1 MKRWLLIPL
10 LLLLGTA
17 AFGQQDVSKQTE
29 RKRKIE
35 EEINFID
42 KQLKTISSKQ
52 KATTEQL
59 SLIRKKVSNR
69 KSLISDLDKRI
80 AVIEDAMTDK
90 QREINRLQKEL
101 DTLSIYYNRLIYN
114 TYKNRDTRVWFLYI
128 LSSENIGQG
137 YRRFAF
143 LKSLAGEVS
152 NQADKMR
159 AKQAELEEERAKLAE
174 MRAEAKSAKAEREE
188 EYRKLKAEEKKSND
202 DMKRLAKSEK
212 QYRADLAAK
221 KKEVERLN
229 KEIQKLLK
237 STVAQQKKDQTQVD
251 TALSGEF
258 AKNKGK
264 LPWPLKQGVII
275 ERFGVHNHPVYPNLK
290 LPDNPGI
297 TFSTTKGADVYSVFD
312 GEVRKIIVM
321 PGYNQCVLVQHGEY
335 FTLYCKL
342 GKVSVKRR
350 QARHPR
356 IRRKR
361 LRPALPALEGHR
373 QAGSRKVVEEVVSG
387 RRSQFKPFLRPENN
401 SVASIDSCEKDHIC
415 TGFRDQVQKW
425 MVCVKY

>member
-1 MKRWLLIPL
+1 MKRWLLVPL
-10 LLLLGTA
+10 LLLLATA
-17 AFGQQDVSKQTE
+17 SFGQQDVSKQTE

-42 KQLKTISSKQ
+42 SQLKSISSKQ

-59 SLIRKKVSNR
+59 TLIRRKVSDR

-80 AVIEDAMTDK
+80 AVIEDAMTGK

-101 DTLSIYYNRLIYN
+101 DTLEIYYNKLIYN
-114 TYKNRDTRVWFLYI
+114 TYKNRDTRVWFLYL
-128 LSSENIGQG
+128 LSSESIGQG
-137 YRRFAF
+137 FRRFSF

-152 NQADKMR
+152 TQADKMR
-159 AKQAELEEERAKLAE
+159 TKQAELEEERAKLAE
-174 MRAEAKSAKAEREE
+174 MRAEAQAAKAEREE
-188 EYRKLKAEEKKSND
+188 EYRKLVAEEKKSND

-237 STVAQQKKDQTQVD
+237 TTVAAQKKDQTKVD
-251 TALSGEF
+251 TALSDEF

-264 LPWPLKQGVII
+264 LPWPIKQGVIV
-275 ERFGVHNHPVYPNLK
+275 ERFGVHNHPVYTNLK

-297 TFSTTKGADVYSVFD
+297 TFSTAKSADVFCVFD

-342 GKVSVKRR
+342 GKVSVKSG
-350 QARHPR
+350 Q
-356 IRRKR
+356 KVKTGDK
-361 LRPALPALEGHR
+361 LGTLEADSNTSSLHFQLWKGTDK
-373 QAGSRKVVEEVVSG
+373 QD
-387 RRSQFKPFLRPENN
+387 PE
-401 SVASIDSCEKDHIC
+401 
-415 TGFRDQVQKW
+415 KW
-425 MVCVKY
+425 LKK

>member
-1 MKRWLLIPL
+1 MKRWLLL
-10 LLLLGTA
+10 SLTLLLGTV
-17 AFGQQDVSKQTE
+17 AFGQQDVSQQTE

-35 EEINFID
+35 EEISFID
-42 KQLKTISSKQ
+42 NQLKSITSKQ

-59 SLIRKKVSNR
+59 SLIRKRVNNR

-80 AVIEDAMTDK
+80 AVIDDSMTAK

-101 DTLSIYYNRLIYN
+101 DTLATYYNKLIYN

-143 LKSLAGEVS
+143 LKSLANEVS
-152 NQADKMR
+152 LQADKIR
-159 AKQAELEEERAKLAE
+159 EKQAELEEERAKLAE
-174 MRAEAKSAKAEREE
+174 MRAEAKAARAEREE
-188 EYRKLKAEEKKSND
+188 EYRKLVAEEKKSKD

-221 KKEVERLN
+221 KKEVDRLN

-237 STVAQQKKDQTQVD
+237 TTVAAQKKDQTKVD

-264 LPWPLKQGVII
+264 LPWPLKQGVIV
-275 ERFGVHNHPVYPNLK
+275 ERFGVHNHPVYTNLK

-297 TFSTTKGADVYSVFD
+297 TFSTAKNADVYCVFD

-342 GKVSVKRR
+342 GKVSVKAG
-350 QARHPR
+350 Q
-356 IRRKR
+356 KVSTGTK
-361 LRPALPALEGHR
+361 LGTLEADGNTSTHHF
-373 QAGSRKVVEEVVSG
+373 QLWKGTDK
-387 RRSQFKPFLRPENN
+387 QDPE
-401 SVASIDSCEKDHIC
+401 
-415 TGFRDQVQKW
+415 KW
-425 MVCVKY
+425 LKK

>member
-1 MKRWLLIPL
+1 MKRWLLIL
-10 LLLLGTA
+10 LLLLSGTL

-35 EEINFID
+35 EEISFID
-42 KQLKTISSKQ
+42 KQLKSISSKQ

-69 KSLISDLDKRI
+69 KSLISDLDKQI

-152 NQADKMR
+152 TQADKMR
-159 AKQAELEEERAKLAE
+159 TKQAELEAERSKLAE
-174 MRAEAKSAKAEREE
+174 MRAEARSAKAEREE
-188 EYRKLKAEEKKSND
+188 EYRKLVAEEKKSNE

-229 KEIQKLLK
+229 KEIQRLLK

-264 LPWPLKQGVII
+264 LPWPLKQGVIV

-297 TFSTTKGADVYSVFD
+297 TFSTAKGAEVYSVFD

-342 GKVSVKRR
+342 GKVSVKSG
-350 QARHPR
+350 Q
-356 IRRKR
+356 KVKTGEK
-361 LRPALPALEGHR
+361 LGTLESDGNASSLHF
-373 QAGSRKVVEEVVSG
+373 QLWKGTDK
-387 RRSQFKPFLRPENN
+387 QDPE
-401 SVASIDSCEKDHIC
+401 
-415 TGFRDQVQKW
+415 KW
-425 MVCVKY
+425 LKK